1 MSKLS
6 IGLFRIAGAHIGV
19 GAGGG
24 AENIF
29 RKVVTAQFRS
39 ALADDLVLTE
49 ERSRGLLCLGR
60 SRSPRRAAR

>member
-6 IGLFRIAGAHIGV
+6 IGLFRISGAHIGV
-19 GAGGG
+19 GAGG

-29 RKVVTAQFRS
+29 RKVVTAQLRS

>member
-19 GAGGG
+19 GAGG

-29 RKVVTAQFRS
+29 RKVVAAQLRS
-39 ALADDLVLTE
+39 ALADDLLLSKQ
-49 ERSRGLLCLGR
+49 RNGGLLRLGCG
-60 SRSPRRAAR
+60 RRVIDQG

>member
-6 IGLFRIAGAHIGV
+6 IGLFRISGAHIGV
-19 GAGGG
+19 GAGS
-24 AENIF
+24 AENVF
-29 RKVVTAQFRS
+29 REIVS
-39 ALADDLVLTE
+39 AEGGLTLADVLVLTE

>member
-19 GAGGG
+19 GAGG
-24 AENIF
+24 AENVFSEI
-29 RKVVTAQFRS
+29 VS
-39 ALADDLVLTE
+39 AESELPLADDFLLTE

>member
-19 GAGGG
+19 GAGG

-29 RKVVTAQFRS
+29 REIVS
-39 ALADDLVLTE
+39 AEGGLTLADDLLLSE
-49 ERSRGLLCLGR
+49 KGNGGLLRLGR

>member
-19 GAGGG
+19 GAGG
-24 AENIF
+24 AENVFSEI
-29 RKVVTAQFRS
+29 VS
-39 ALADDLVLTE
+39 AEGGLTLADDLVLTE

>member
-19 GAGGG
+19 GAGG
-24 AENIF
+24 AENVF
-29 RKVVTAQFRS
+29 RKIVS
-39 ALADDLVLTE
+39 AESGLPLADDFLLSE
-49 ERSRGLLCLGR
+49 KGNGGLLCLGR

>member
-19 GAGGG
+19 GAGG

-29 RKVVTAQFRS
+29 RKVVTAQLRS
-39 ALADDLVLTE
+39 ALADDLLLSE
-49 ERSRGLLCLGR
+49 KGNGGLLRLGR